1 MLMTF
6 FNFLL
11 TIFFNKFR
19 TRIRIRQFSLDPDG
33 SGSATLLKRMKKLY
47 ITTFLAAFCRGDLY
61 GGIRI
66 YRSQLPPPPSVSNQC
81 YKVTQTLSYSVLA
94 IRETRDC
101 LL

>member
-19 TRIRIRQFSLDPDG
+19 TLIRIRQFSLDPDG

-47 ITTFLAAFCRGDLY
+47 NTTFLAALYGGDLY
-61 GGIRI
+61 GGMRI
-66 YRSQLPPPPSVSNQC
+66 YRSQLPPPRKLCPI
-81 YKVTQTLSYSVLA
+81 LSWL
-94 IRETRDC
+94 
-101 LL
+101 

>member
-47 ITTFLAAFCRGDLY
+47 ITTFLAALY
-61 GGIRI
+61 
-66 YRSQLPPPPSVSNQC
+66 LAFFHWAAVNE
-81 YKVTQTLSYSVLA
+81 LA
-94 IRETRDC
+94 IGFFTR
-101 LL
+101 